1 MTVGRSSYQVD
12 LLVEGLPCLVVGGG
26 HIGARKARQLVEAGA
41 RVHVVATVVGD
52 EIKGLAGTSWDERPY
67 RRGDVEG
74 YWLVMTATG
83 DPTVDGLVFEEAQQA
98 HIWVNSADDPE
109 HCTFTLPATLRRGR
123 MQVAV
128 STGGSSPAFSGW
140 MRDRL
145 DAELGPE
152 YEPLL
157 DLLAD
162 ERESMRRSGRPLV
175 AADWRAALDSGMLEM
190 IREGRLA
197 EAKERLQACLS
208 SSSD

>member
-1 MTVGRSSYQVD
+1 
-12 LLVEGLPCLVVGGG
+12 
-26 HIGARKARQLVEAGA
+26 
-41 RVHVVATVVGD
+41 
-52 EIKGLAGTSWDERPY
+52 
-67 RRGDVEG
+67 
-74 YWLVMTATG
+74 
-83 DPTVDGLVFEEAQQA
+83 
-98 HIWVNSADDPE
+98 
-109 HCTFTLPATLRRGR
+109 

-152 YEPLL
+152 YETLL